1 MERNPESVVLRPVIT
16 EKSSELQYE
25 ENQYT
30 FEVAPDANKPMIREA
45 VQQLFDVRVVDVR
58 TMNMHG
64 KRRRVRGRWQMGRP
78 KGWKKAIVTLAEGDM
93 IDIYEGA

>member
-30 FEVAPDANKPMIREA
+30 FEVAPDANKPTIRRA
-45 VQQLFDVRVVDVR
+45 VEELFDVRVVDVR
-58 TMNMHG
+58 TMNVHG
-64 KRRRVRGRWQMGRP
+64 KRRRVRGQWKLGRP